1 MNKKNE
7 IQILNDMIRRMK
19 LGNEENFANREKKVP
34 LAIPSYGH
42 EEIIEVI
49 DSLISSKITM
59 GKKVKQFED
68 EFAKYIG
75 TKYAI
80 MVNSGSS
87 ANLLALSIL
96 SNPKIKNPIKPGDE
110 IIVPAVCWST
120 TISPIVQI
128 GAIPVIV
135 DVELNSFNIDPKII
149 KESIS
154 SKTKAIMPVHLL
166 GRSCNMD
173 VIMKIAK
180 SNKLYVLEDS
190 CEAHGAKYK
199 NRKVGSF
206 GDLSTFSF
214 YVSHHITTIEGGMIC
229 TNSETYFELAKT
241 LRAHGW
247 IREISNKKKFQTD
260 YPDIDSR
267 FLFANVGFNFRPTE
281 IQGSFGIHQ
290 IKKIEEFIKIRDN
303 NANYW
308 NSRLQKHSNYFII
321 PSKGPNIRNTWF
333 AYPITLR
340 TNVPFKRKGLIEFLE
355 RKGIETRFVMSGN
368 ITAHPMFKLI
378 PSRVSTNLSN
388 ADYLSHRSFLIGN
401 HQGIGKQERE
411 YVADCIDDYI
421 STISK

>member
-7 IQILNDMIRRMK
+7 VQVLNDMIKSIK
-19 LGNEENFANREKKVP
+19 LGNEISFEKRKKKVP
-34 LAIPSYGH
+34 LAIPSYGY
-42 EEIIEVI
+42 EEIIEVV
-49 DSLISSKITM
+49 DSLISSQITM
-59 GKKVKQFED
+59 GKKVKQFEN

-96 SNPKIKNPIKPGDE
+96 SNPKLENPIKPGDE

-128 GAIPVIV
+128 GAIPVVV
-135 DVELNSFNIDPKII
+135 DVELDSFNIDQTKI

-166 GRSCNMD
+166 GRPCNMD
-173 VIMKIAK
+173 AIIKIAN
-180 SNKLYVLEDS
+180 SNELYVLEDS
-190 CEAHGAKYK
+190 CEAHGAEFKD
-199 NRKVGSF
+199 RKVGSF

-229 TNSETYFELAKT
+229 TNSETYYELAKT

-247 IREISNKKKFQTD
+247 IREISNKDEFQTN

-267 FLFANVGFNFRPTE
+267 FLFANLGFNFRPTE

-290 IKKIEEFIKIRDN
+290 IKKIEKFIKIREHN
-303 NANYW
+303 TNYW
-308 NSRLQKHSNYFII
+308 NSRLEPHSDYFII
-321 PSKGPNIRNTWF
+321 PSKDPNTRTTWF

-340 TNVPFKRKGLIEFLE
+340 SKVPFERKELIEFLE
-355 RKGIETRFVMSGN
+355 RKEL
-368 ITAHPMFKLI
+368 KL
-378 PSRVSTNLSN
+378 
-388 ADYLSHRSFLIGN
+388 
-401 HQGIGKQERE
+401 EM
-411 YVADCIDDYI
+411 
-421 STISK
+421 

>member
-1 MNKKNE
+1 LNKKNE
-7 IQILNDMIRRMK
+7 VQVLNDMIKSIK
-19 LGNEENFANREKKVP
+19 LGNEISFEKRKKKVP
-34 LAIPSYGH
+34 LAIPSYGY
-42 EEIIEVI
+42 EEIIEVV
-49 DSLISSKITM
+49 DSLISSQITM
-59 GKKVKQFED
+59 GKKVKQFEN

-96 SNPKIKNPIKPGDE
+96 SNPKLENPIKPGDE

-128 GAIPVIV
+128 GAIPVVV
-135 DVELNSFNIDPKII
+135 DVELDSFNIDQTKI

-166 GRSCNMD
+166 GRPCNMD
-173 VIMKIAK
+173 AIIKIAN
-180 SNKLYVLEDS
+180 SNELYVLEDS
-190 CEAHGAKYK
+190 CEAHGAEFKD
-199 NRKVGSF
+199 RKVGSF

-229 TNSETYFELAKT
+229 TNSETYYELAKT

-247 IREISNKKKFQTD
+247 IREISNKDEFQTN

-267 FLFANVGFNFRPTE
+267 FLFANLGFNFRPTE

-290 IKKIEEFIKIRDN
+290 IKKIEKFIKIREHN
-303 NANYW
+303 TNYW
-308 NSRLQKHSNYFII
+308 NSRLEPHSDYFII
-321 PSKGPNIRNTWF
+321 PSKDPNTRTTWF

-340 TNVPFKRKGLIEFLE
+340 SKVPFERKELIEFLE
-355 RKGIETRFVMSGN
+355 RKGIETRDVMSGN

-378 PSRVSTNLSN
+378 HFRISTNLPN
-388 ADYLSHRSFLIGN
+388 ADYLAHRSFLIGN
-401 HQGIGKQERE
+401 HQGIGKRERE
-411 YVADCIDDYI
+411 YVADCIDEFI
-421 STISK
+421 ATI